1 MFMDVAWVKYMYYKG
16 VTISGREEVDGQAM
30 IDFEQCL
37 LHKPEWKPSIVEVKD
52 DRDEDD
58 KDKVEKRDDG
68 KEDRILERHKGDDRS
83 YVYASLTDYGLR
95 DVHCGVEPCCGGEI
109 IFNDNFVDVKMNV
122 SFFEKNP
129 LAVAYTRARTVTAE
143 GPNARDEELVLLTKR
158 TFGFI
163 LTSRKWGMILL
174 SLLDESL

>member
-1 MFMDVAWVKYMYYKG
+1 MFMDVAWVYYKG
-16 VTISGREEVDGQAM
+16 VTISGQEEVDGQAM

-58 KDKVEKRDDG
+58 KDKVEKRDG
-68 KEDRILERHKGDDRS
+68 KDRILEMHKGDHRS
-83 YVYASLTDYGLR
+83 YVYSSLTDYGPQ

-129 LAVAYTRARTVTAE
+129 LAVAYTRART
-143 GPNARDEELVLLTKR
+143 GPNAWDEELVLLTKR
-158 TFGFI
+158 TLGFI
-163 LTSRKWGMILL
+163 LTSRKWL
-174 SLLDESL
+174 